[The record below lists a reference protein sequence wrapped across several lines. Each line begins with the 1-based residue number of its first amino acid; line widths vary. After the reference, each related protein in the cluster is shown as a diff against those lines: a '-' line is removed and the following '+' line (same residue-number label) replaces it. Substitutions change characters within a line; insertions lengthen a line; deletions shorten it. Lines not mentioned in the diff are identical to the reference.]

1 MISTIPIGSDKFL
14 YTIISN
20 ISLFIIKCQI
30 WMKIL
35 IQFTFHL
42 LINRFYTFGLI
53 HWGLTGK
60 STFNAH
66 NSNCPDHMYKHT
78 YAFYSEN
85 LTLIFWTGRGL
96 TQYIQDAY
104 LFLEPV
110 DGPLPLGWDLHQVVL
125 HWSTLT
131 GQADQELDT
140 SVGSPAVCGM
150 IQSHGGWSK
159 PWNSLLKYSNIK
171 FLHCLNKR
179 HIEHLLNIFYSF
191 LYTYIT

>member
-1 MISTIPIGSDKFL
+1 MFIPLVIIYLGTVGSLEGFPVGVLVRDCWRRGRSVVILRHLK
-14 YTIISN
+14 N
-20 ISLFIIKCQI
+20 IIKCQI

-66 NSNCPDHMYKHT
+66 NSNCPDHMYKHA

-85 LTLIFWTGRGL
+85 LTLIFWTVRGL

-159 PWNSLLKYSNIK
+159 PWNSAQILKY
-171 FLHCLNKR
+171 
-179 HIEHLLNIFYSF
+179 
-191 LYTYIT
+191 